1 MKLLNR
7 LLIIIFLN
15 IVVFSAYNC
24 KSVTAEFYYND
35 RIEKTNYE
43 KDAEKM
49 YFEEVPK
56 EYQKTDKDILIIFSG
71 AAFKGK
77 TIIVNNKDSIYFDLK
92 PESSGCYG
100 VIMRKVPK
108 SVKKIKLSVDGRKN
122 TVIPVIENYEYIVVG
137 NAYSEKKWGI
147 RYNKIL
153 PSFSCM

>member
-1 MKLLNR
+1 MKLLNK

-77 TIIVNNKDSIYFDLK
+77 TIIINNKDSIHFDLK
-92 PESSGCYG
+92 PESPECYG

-108 SVKKIKLSVDGRKN
+108 SVKKIKLSVEGKKD
-122 TVIPVIENYEYIVVG
+122 IVVPFIDKYDYIDIG
-137 NAYSEKKWGI
+137 DATKSRWGVGYS
-147 RYNKIL
+147 KIL
-153 PSFSCM
+153 PSFFCM